1 METYGD
7 GKALADMWALGGK
20 AFLETQDRALG
31 ERVGTKDCTEPAL
44 PGGHV
49 GAFVGSRSQT
59 LLGAGIAPWPG
70 KHV

>member
-20 AFLETQDRALG
+20 AFLETRERALG
-31 ERVGTKDCTEPAL
+31 ERVGTKDCTELAL

-59 LLGAGIAPWPG
+59 LLGAGIAQWPG
-70 KHV
+70 RHE

>member
-1 METYGD
+1 MATSD
-7 GKALADMWALGGK
+7 WGKAQADMWTLGGK
-20 AFLETQDRALG
+20 AFLETQERALG

-49 GAFVGSRSQT
+49 GVFIGGGSQT
-59 LLGAGIAPWPG
+59 LLGAGIASWPG